1 MKKKADSVFSQWVLN
16 NRFSVGLI
24 NVLLTLII
32 ILVFNRISFIFDP
45 VNVFLG
51 AVMPPVIVALLQY
64 YLMNPVVNRLEKRFK
79 VPRTIT
85 ILAIFALV
93 TLLII
98 WMINS
103 MIPVVQNQIN
113 SLVKNWP
120 AIWKN
125 ATEAIDDLLSKPKL
139 SGLRD
144 SIQKQLTSLQKD
156 MNQLT
161 GSAVSNAFSNLTN
174 AVNVA
179 ASVFTTLATAPFIL
193 FFMLKDGSKLRPYLA
208 HFAPK
213 RWEQATSSLLSEV
226 NRAMSSYV
234 RGQVSVAIC
243 VGIMFFIG
251 YTIIGEPYGAALA
264 IAVGCLNL
272 IPYFGTFLGLIP
284 ALIIASVT
292 SIPLLVNVLIVFFVE
307 QLVETRIISPL
318 IVGNRLKM
326 HPVTTIVVM
335 LGAGSVWGLLGVI
348 GGIPMYAVAKILVSH
363 LFAYYKKVS
372 HLYADSLTE
381 QKAPENGQKEE
392 RENS

>member
-1 MKKKADSVFSQWVLN
+1 M
-16 NRFSVGLI
+16 
-24 NVLLTLII
+24 
-32 ILVFNRISFIFDP
+32 
-45 VNVFLG
+45 
-51 AVMPPVIVALLQY
+51 
-64 YLMNPVVNRLEKRFK
+64 
-79 VPRTIT
+79 
-85 ILAIFALV
+85 
-93 TLLII
+93 
-98 WMINS
+98 
-103 MIPVVQNQIN
+103 
-113 SLVKNWP
+113 
-120 AIWKN
+120 
-125 ATEAIDDLLSKPKL
+125 
-139 SGLRD
+139 
-144 SIQKQLTSLQKD
+144 
-156 MNQLT
+156 
-161 GSAVSNAFSNLTN
+161 
-174 AVNVA
+174 
-179 ASVFTTLATAPFIL
+179 
-193 FFMLKDGSKLRPYLA
+193 
-208 HFAPK
+208 
-213 RWEQATSSLLSEV
+213 
-226 NRAMSSYV
+226 
-234 RGQVSVAIC
+234 
-243 VGIMFFIG
+243 
-251 YTIIGEPYGAALA
+251 A